1 MRSAFRIGDALV
13 EPDLN
18 SISRRGRMTHVEPK
32 AMHLLMHLAEH
43 AGDVVSKERLI
54 QAVWTD
60 TFVTDYVLTRSI
72 ASLRRAFGEDARKPD
87 VIQTIPKGGYRILA
101 PVERIDRHEAIDSLA
116 VLPFINESGDPGL
129 EYFSDGVTESIINRL
144 SPLPQ
149 VRVVAWSTAFRYKGH
164 QQDPLNIGRELGVRA
179 LLMGRVALVG
189 QALMISTELVDV
201 SRGWQIWGEQYR
213 RTSSDILAI
222 QDEIAR
228 EIVQRLRPKL
238 SAEQRDR
245 LARRSTRDTE
255 AYGLYLRGRY
265 FWNRR
270 TLEGIHKA
278 AEYFEQAIRQD
289 PAYALAHSGL
299 ADCYSLLT
307 CQIDYGAVPPHE
319 GYPRAEAAARKG
331 LELDP
336 SLAEAHASLGLV
348 HQAYTWD
355 WLAAEEAFRRAID
368 LNSGYATAHH
378 WYALLLALLGREG
391 EAFAE
396 IERALEIDP
405 LSLMINTDAAR
416 IYYFARNYDRA
427 IQQLLKALELEPGF
441 VQARTLLGHVY
452 AQTGRLD
459 QARSEFEQA
468 IQLCSR
474 DSIPVVVLGYTVAA
488 TQGEQRRRGMEQ
500 CRQLARERYVPAC
513 CFAACY
519 AIAGETEEAFVWIE
533 KALEERSSWLT
544 YMAVDPAFD
553 HLRSDPR
560 FRQLVRRLGLPHDQY
575 TPETNV
581 ASVPV
586 CSWSNH
592 KRVPR
597 PAQTSSQ

>member
-18 SISRRGRMTHVEPK
+18 SISRGGRMTHVEPK
-32 AMHLLMHLAEH
+32 AMDLLMHLAEH

-72 ASLRRAFGEDARKPD
+72 ANLRRALDDDARKPD

-101 PVERIDRHEAIDSLA
+101 AVEWIDRHEVIDSLA
-116 VLPFINESGDPGL
+116 VLPFMNESGDPSL
-129 EYFSDGVTESIINRL
+129 EYFSDGVSESIINRL
-144 SPLPQ
+144 SQLPQ
-149 VRVVAWSTAFRYKGH
+149 VRVIAWSTVFRYKGRE
-164 QQDPLNIGRELGVRA
+164 QDPLNIGRELGVRA
-179 LLMGRVALVG
+179 LVMGRVSFVG

-222 QDEIAR
+222 QDEIAC
-228 EIVQRLRPKL
+228 EIAQRLRPKL
-238 SAEQRDR
+238 STEQRDR
-245 LARRSTRDTE
+245 LARRSTRNTE

-265 FWNRR
+265 LWNRR
-270 TLEGIHKA
+270 SVEGIRKA

-289 PAYALAHSGL
+289 PGYALAHSGL
-299 ADCYSLLT
+299 ADCYAVLS
-307 CQIDYGAVPPHE
+307 CQIDYGAVPPRE
-319 GYPRAEAAARKG
+319 GYPRAEAAARKA

-336 SLAEAHASLGLV
+336 SLAEAYASLGMV
-348 HQAYTWD
+348 HEAYTWD
-355 WLAAEEAFRRAID
+355 WLAAEEAFRRAIE
-368 LNSGYATAHH
+368 LNSGHATAHH

-391 EAFAE
+391 EAFVQ
-396 IERALEIDP
+396 IEQALETDP
-405 LSLMINTDAAR
+405 LSLMINTDAGR
-416 IYYFARNYDRA
+416 IYYFSRNYDRA

-452 AQTGRLD
+452 VQTGRLD

-468 IQLCSR
+468 MQLCSR
-474 DSIPVVVLGYTVAA
+474 SSIPVAVLGYTVAA

-500 CRQLARERYVPAC
+500 CRQLARERYVPAS

-519 AIAGETEEAFVWIE
+519 AIAGETEQAFVWIE
-533 KALEERSSWLT
+533 KALQERSSWLT

-553 HLRSDPR
+553 NLRSDPR
-560 FRQLVRRLGLPHDQY
+560 FQELARRLGLPHDQHTLTY
-575 TPETNV
+575 PPFSTV
-581 ASVPV
+581 
-586 CSWSNH
+586 
-592 KRVPR
+592 R
-597 PAQTSSQ
+597 TSIES